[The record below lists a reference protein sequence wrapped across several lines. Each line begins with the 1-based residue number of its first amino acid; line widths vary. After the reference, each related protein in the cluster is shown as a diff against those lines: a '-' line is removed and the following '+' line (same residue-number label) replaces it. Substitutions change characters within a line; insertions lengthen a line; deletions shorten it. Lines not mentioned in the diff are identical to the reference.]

1 MPRSSTWGAGGG
13 EDSRAAAAQSLFEP
27 FRGGPSAAPPLPVP
41 GGYPGLI
48 PEGFQLMVPGA
59 IGDALGQCL
68 ERGPAG
74 WLPSSLNLAEQDELP
89 PPDAQLLAEELRK
102 EGVRLVRSGQAA
114 AAVLVY
120 TEALK
125 HAPEGTLLLLN
136 RGACYTRLGR
146 HGEALVDAQH
156 AARLQPSLARAH
168 WQAAL
173 ALEAQGRAEEA
184 LESHERCVAAAR
196 TGGSAQLEEY
206 ESRLLA
212 LKKQLSGK
220 TQREERVRKVM
231 DDEARMKAQQAA
243 KK

>member
-1 MPRSSTWGAGGG
+1 M
-13 EDSRAAAAQSLFEP
+13 
-27 FRGGPSAAPPLPVP
+27 
-41 GGYPGLI
+41 I
-48 PEGFQLMVPGA
+48 PEGFQMMVPGA
-59 IGDALGQCL
+59 IGDALGACL

-74 WLPSSLNLAEQDELP
+74 WLPSSLNLEEQDELP
-89 PPDAQLLAEELRK
+89 QPDAQLLAEELRK

-125 HAPEGTLLLLN
+125 HAPDGTLLLLN

-184 LESHERCVAAAR
+184 LEGHERC
-196 TGGSAQLEEY
+196 GSAGAPGGPAQLGEDE
-206 ESRLLA
+206 RGLLA
-212 LKKQLSGK
+212 LGKQLSGK
-220 TQREERVRKVM
+220 SQREERVRKVM
-231 DDEARMKAQQAA
+231 DDGARKAAA
-243 KK
+243 GKR